1 MVIAW
6 EQNYQIENCLYYIAV
21 YLMLKKKKIRN
32 ELNKAE
38 NLINSFLKPEDNAK
52 KYLYIT
58 NPDGTRFKIEYGA
71 KFENY
76 SIAPVRRR

>member
-1 MVIAW
+1 MGTKLSDRELFV
-6 EQNYQIENCLYYIAV
+6 LYCGILDA
-21 YLMLKKKKIRN
+21 KKKIRN

-76 SIAPVRRR
+76 SIAPFAGDN

>member
-1 MVIAW
+1 MGTELSDKELFV
-6 EQNYQIENCLYYIAV
+6 LYCGTLDA
-21 YLMLKKKKIRN
+21 KRIRN
-32 ELNKAE
+32 ELNTAE
-38 NLINSFLKPEDNAK
+38 SLINSFLKPEDNAK

-76 SIAPVRRR
+76 SIAPFAGG

>member
-1 MVIAW
+1 MGTELSDKELFV
-6 EQNYQIENCLYYIAV
+6 LYCGTLDA
-21 YLMLKKKKIRN
+21 KRIRN
-32 ELNKAE
+32 ELSTAE

-76 SIAPVRRR
+76 SIAPFAGDD

>member
-1 MVIAW
+1 MGTELPDKELFV
-6 EQNYQIENCLYYIAV
+6 LYCGTLDARRI
-21 YLMLKKKKIRN
+21 KN
-32 ELNKAE
+32 ELNTAE

-76 SIAPVRRR
+76 SIAPFAGDD

>member
-1 MVIAW
+1 MGVKLSDRELFA
-6 EQNYQIENCLYYIAV
+6 LYCGTLDA
-21 YLMLKKKKIRN
+21 KRIRN
-32 ELNKAE
+32 ELNTAE
-38 NLINSFLKPEDNAK
+38 NLINSFLKRKDNAK

-76 SIAPVRRR
+76 SIAPFAGDD

>member
-1 MVIAW
+1 MGTELSDKELFV
-6 EQNYQIENCLYYIAV
+6 LYCGTLDA
-21 YLMLKKKKIRN
+21 KRIRN
-32 ELNKAE
+32 ELNTAE
-38 NLINSFLKPEDNAK
+38 SLINSFLKPEDNAK

-76 SIAPVRRR
+76 SIAPFAGDD

>member
-1 MVIAW
+1 MGTELSDKELFV
-6 EQNYQIENCLYYIAV
+6 LYCGTLDA
-21 YLMLKKKKIRN
+21 KRIRN
-32 ELNKAE
+32 ELNTVE
-38 NLINSFLKPEDNAK
+38 SLINSFLKPEDNAK

-76 SIAPVRRR
+76 SIAPFVGG